1 MSGLIADG
9 QALTLADYESMVT
22 DKDVSRKV
30 LIHTIRDYMPFFDQG
45 VILPANNGDTDKG
58 QIITKYPEGQL
69 RAYNEGWVAEEV
81 LGAAARYTASM
92 VRTRSVVDVSLYNTR
107 KPGEREA
114 WRLRKDQGFMR
125 GLARSAVKSVFYGD
139 RTADARDV
147 MGLANLVVPGNVAFG
162 DRIIDA
168 GGTTA
173 DKQASIWLIN
183 WRPDGAYMF
192 YPQGGEGP
200 GLTVRDMKEQYIT
213 DKNGKDFL
221 GLVTEFGWDIGV
233 ALYDPECVARIAN
246 IDTTKLSKKNSTATS
261 ADLIDLMTQALEMMP
276 DDNSGKLAFYMND
289 TLRSVLRRQIANK
302 DNVFLNMG
310 EVAGREVLKFG
321 DVPVH
326 KLGSDV
332 LLNTEAVLS

>member
-1 MSGLIADG
+1 MSLIADG
-9 QALTLADYESMVT
+9 QALTLADYESMVN

-30 LIHTIRDYMPFFDQG
+30 LIHTVRDYSSFMDQAI
-45 VILPANNGDTDKG
+45 ILPGNNGDSDKG
-58 QIITKYPEGQL
+58 QIITKYPEGQK
-69 RAYNEGWVAEEV
+69 RGYNEGWQSEEV
-81 LGAAARYTASM
+81 LGAAARYGSCM
-92 VRTRSVVDVSLYNTR
+92 IRTRSVVDSSLYNTR

-125 GLARSAVKSVFYGD
+125 GLARTAVKTVFYGD
-139 RTADARDV
+139 RASDSRDAL
-147 MGLANLVVPGNVAFG
+147 GLANLVVPGSEAFG
-162 DRIIDA
+162 DRIINA

-173 DKQASIWLIN
+173 DKQTSIWLIN
-183 WRPDGAYMF
+183 WRPDGMYLF

-200 GLTVRDMKEQYIT
+200 GLSVRDMGEQYVT

-221 GLVTEFGWDIGV
+221 AMVTEFGWDIGV
-233 ALYDPECVARIAN
+233 ALYDPECVARISN

-261 ADLIDLMTQALEMMP
+261 ADLIDLMTQAVEMMP

-302 DNVFLNMG
+302 DNVFLSMG
-310 EVAGREVLKFG
+310 EVAGREVIKFG
-321 DVPVH
+321 DIPVH